1 MDGRT
6 HPDRADTAAALAAAC
21 RAGYHRGKER
31 GAAQWDPLGVTIN
44 GVEVLASRS
53 LMHDTLILRL
63 AVPSRT
69 TDIKADELL
78 ATSAAGEPGAAKARG
93 LIRRVEN
100 LYSGL
105 PAHQKSLTAELEH
118 DQAQLDDLLANPPA
132 PFEHS
137 DALNAKKAELS
148 ALTLELR
155 LAAESEHPSIGEC
168 EPALAAVF
176 SACVEPV
183 FRAEGGNAVL
193 ELFTDIVETV
203 RV

>member
-1 MDGRT
+1 MVSRWLIACCNRPLRGPLARRSAR
-6 HPDRADTAAALAAAC
+6 RALRSTAVASRAAVSAIPASSPVIR
-21 RAGYHRGKER
+21 RAGYHRRKDR
-31 GAAQWDPLGVTIN
+31 GAAQWDPLGVAIN

-137 DALNAKKAELS
+137 DGLDAKKAELS
-148 ALTLELR
+148 A
-155 LAAESEHPSIGEC
+155 
-168 EPALAAVF
+168 
-176 SACVEPV
+176 
-183 FRAEGGNAVL
+183 
-193 ELFTDIVETV
+193 
-203 RV
+203 